1 MFNINEIIKEEYL
14 SINNKKV
21 SNETINEYLTSFKIK
36 ELTRLAITQVFIDK
50 DYINLIKINN

>member
-1 MFNINEIIKEEYL
+1 MFNIDEIIKEEYL

-36 ELTRLAITQVFIDK
+36 ELTRLAIT
-50 DYINLIKINN
+50 

>member
-21 SNETINEYLTSFKIK
+21 SNETITEYLTSFKIK
-36 ELTRLAITQVFIDK
+36 ELTRLAITQGFIDK

>member
-1 MFNINEIIKEEYL
+1 MFNIDEIIKEEYL
-14 SINNKKV
+14 SINNNKV